1 VSCRQDTPDD
11 FLVTRHIHKKMQPH
25 TPSTDWQKEG
35 LEKIFKEAEDHPS
48 PANKTRVQVM
58 YGQLGS
64 GLYLHEVDEYNR
76 RLTNI
81 MNSQVPEAQD
91 EEDSLTL

>member
-1 VSCRQDTPDD
+1 MSCRQDTPDD

-64 GLYLHEVDEYNR
+64 GLYLHEVDEY
-76 RLTNI
+76 TAY
-81 MNSQVPEAQD
+81 S
-91 EEDSLTL
+91 T